1 MNFTVWR
8 TLAGVLTWAMCCQIA
23 VKSLRPEM
31 DSSLETGTSR
41 WSTVEISSQR
51 LRDKSVMSVR
61 EKCDE
66 KSWEEPLRQVRE
78 KWRT

>member
-1 MNFTVWR
+1 
-8 TLAGVLTWAMCCQIA
+8 
-23 VKSLRPEM
+23 
-31 DSSLETGTSR
+31 
-41 WSTVEISSQR
+41 
-51 LRDKSVMSVR
+51 VMSVR